1 MFQIHHIFAQQLAD
15 NRVFDLLTGIFDI
28 NGANNLMRLPAD
40 RGLASQLGSSSSDD
54 VGASPHNGGPL
65 GSYDGLTSLGG
76 GANKVLRS
84 TNPSPGTQNLRNMA
98 RQ

>member
-40 RGLASQLGSSSSDD
+40 RGLAS
-54 VGASPHNGGPL
+54 
-65 GSYDGLTSLGG
+65 
-76 GANKVLRS
+76 
-84 TNPSPGTQNLRNMA
+84 
-98 RQ
+98 